1 MGVRRDAA
9 VVGHIRYLKDKK
21 KHQLRQKLSKVVFYQ
36 QQKKII
42 KPTRKCSME
51 NVPTKYQSFRSV
63 ESFPFIGAFSKQ
75 YFNIDIF
82 IFSYLIFF
90 LLCES
95 NLQKEV

>member
-1 MGVRRDAA
+1 
-9 VVGHIRYLKDKK
+9 
-21 KHQLRQKLSKVVFYQ
+21 
-36 QQKKII
+36 
-42 KPTRKCSME
+42 ME